1 MSYSLAIGMPGLF
14 EWIIIGGIGLLI
26 FGKRLPEVGRSV
38 GQMIVQFKK
47 GMRDVEADVEQV
59 DHEIEQQPRKS
70 LTSHSAQP
78 VAPEAAGHKFDPYT
92 GKPIDQTAETT
103 QATKD

>member
-1 MSYSLAIGMPGLF
+1 MSYNLAIGMPGLF

-38 GQMIVQFKK
+38 GQMIVQFKR
-47 GMRDVEADVEQV
+47 GMKDVENDVEQV

-70 LTSHSAQP
+70 LTSQPAKP
-78 VAPEAAGHKFDPYT
+78 VAPETGHKFDPYT

>member
-1 MSYSLAIGMPGLF
+1 
-14 EWIIIGGIGLLI
+14 
-26 FGKRLPEVGRSV
+26 
-38 GQMIVQFKK
+38 MIVQFKR
-47 GMRDVEADVEQV
+47 GMKDVENEVDDVDRQ
-59 DHEIEQQPRKS
+59 IEQQPRKS

-78 VAPEAAGHKFDPYT
+78 AAPEAGHKFDPYT